1 MVEAIIKELHLQR
14 HYLGKDAIH
23 TVYVGGG
30 TPSLLTAKEIDALL
44 ETIFRHFAVAD
55 LVEITLEANPDD
67 LSHQKLKEIKQT
79 GINRLSIG
87 IQSFHEPH
95 LQCLHR
101 AHNAREAGMA
111 VKLAQDTG
119 FDNLSI
125 DLIYAIPAPDH
136 EIWQQDLQTAMGLQ
150 PQHISS
156 YCLTIE
162 EKTVFGRW
170 RKQQKIREMDEDFAA
185 MQFEILVD
193 HLAAHGYEQY
203 EISNF
208 CLPGFY
214 SKHNTNYWKK
224 EKYLGVGPAAHSY
237 DGTSRQW
244 NVAHNTRYLKALA
257 ADRLDFEKEVLQ
269 PCDQINEYIMTGLRT
284 KWGCDLKKIADD
296 FNIDLYEHHKKYI
309 DDLIFR
315 QFAVWQG
322 QQLILTQ
329 RGKLLA
335 DRIASDLFLV
345 NE

>member
-1 MVEAIIKELHLQR
+1 MVQAIVRELHLQR
-14 HYLGKDAIH
+14 HYLGTDAVH
-23 TVYVGGG
+23 TIYLGGG
-30 TPSLLTAKEIDALL
+30 TPSLLTAEELTALL
-44 ETIFRHFAVAD
+44 ETIFQLFAVAEP
-55 LVEITLEANPDD
+55 VEITLEANPDD
-67 LSHQKLKEIKQT
+67 LSYQKLKEIKQT

-95 LQCLHR
+95 LQYLNR
-101 AHNAREAGMA
+101 AHHAKEADNA
-111 VKLAQDTG
+111 VKMAQDTG
-119 FDNLSI
+119 FDNMSI

-136 EIWQQDLQTAMGLQ
+136 KIWQQDLQTAMALQ
-150 PQHISS
+150 APHISS

-170 RKQQKIREMDEDFAA
+170 QKQQKIMEMDEDFAA
-185 MQFEILVD
+185 TQFEMLVG

-224 EKYLGVGPAAHSY
+224 EKYLGVGPGAHSY
-237 DGTSRQW
+237 DGKSRQW
-244 NVAHNTRYLKALA
+244 NVAHNTRYLKALTE
-257 ADRLDFEKEVLQ
+257 DRLDFTKEMLQ

-284 KWGCDLKKIADD
+284 KWGCDLKKMAEA
-296 FNIDLYEHHKKYI
+296 FGFDLYEHHKKYI

-315 QFAVWQG
+315 QFAVLQHHH
-322 QQLILTQ
+322 LILTP

-335 DRIASDLFLV
+335 DRIASDLFMV